1 MSIMSLLCRYN
12 VIYML
17 LLCYSYFLYI
27 SDYQLFT
34 INIMSYVICF
44 SFSHIIPFFFIV
56 FRVTIVKK
64 GDAEVLSTSVSSA
77 ITKKVSGQLCNY
89 ISIMYDLQ
97 IVNIL

>member
-1 MSIMSLLCRYN
+1 MLFLFLVYFRLSIIYN
-12 VIYML
+12 KY
-17 LLCYSYFLYI
+17 
-27 SDYQLFT
+27 
-34 INIMSYVICF
+34 YVICHLFLIF
-44 SFSHIIPFFFIV
+44 SYYSIIFFV

-64 GDAEVLSTSVSSA
+64 GDAEVLSTSVSLA